1 MSRVRNVVASRRRRN
16 KILARAS
23 GFYGSRGTLIRTA
36 RDTVHRADAYSFAHR
51 RKRPGDFRRLWII
64 RINAAC
70 RQNGLSYS
78 KFINGLSKLDIAID
92 RKILA
97 ELAVSDPGAFTALAV
112 KASAAL

>member
-51 RKRPGDFRRLWII
+51 RLWII

-70 RQNGLSYS
+70 RENGLSYS
-78 KFINGLSKLDIAID
+78 KFINGLSKLEIAID

-97 ELAVSDPGAFTALAV
+97 ELAVNDPGAFTAIAE